1 MKRFMKNYTT
11 KNQLVNASEKDWC
24 ISPVSGKAKQVTLR
38 LNSGKKNMYACRYP
52 VAVGAVA
59 IVGRQFPYDCYLV
72 ETGPSTGAMGQVTEV
87 SPKLTI
93 NKEKAMEIDY
103 VFIEGAKKKDLK
115 QCEDFL
121 NAGSDSYSKTL
132 LSDTPVRPITY
143 HILNILTA
151 ASVLAHGELVSPE
164 SLELA
169 KAVIVEKKSFEKE
182 MLSAAPTPFDP
193 AITINEIH
201 IPDPSIQ
208 NIYNEIKKQLDK
220 SALWA
225 WDNDGSLEEMSEI
238 AEQFIALPVVNDYVN
253 KYAHL
258 GAISI
263 MVRGGFK
270 NLLAAY
276 LSAEPP
282 IEAYLTDALEIL
294 DGLGNQDTY
303 ALLEELK

>member
-1 MKRFMKNYTT
+1 MKKLMKNYTT
-11 KNQLVNASEKDWC
+11 KNKLADAGKKDWC
-24 ISPVSGKAKQVTLR
+24 IAPSLGKPKQVTLR
-38 LNSGKKNMYACRYP
+38 MNSGKSNMYACRFP
-52 VAVGAVA
+52 VTEGAIA
-59 IVGRQFPYDCYLV
+59 IVGRQFPYDCYEV
-72 ETGPSTGAMGQVTEV
+72 KTGAATGAMGQVTEV

-103 VFIEGAKKKDLK
+103 VFVENPKKKDLK

-121 NAGSDSYSKTL
+121 STGNSSYSKTL
-132 LSDTPVRPITY
+132 LADTPVRPITY
-143 HILNILTA
+143 HIRKILTA
-151 ASVLAHGELVSPE
+151 ASVLAHSDMVSPV

-169 KAVIVEKKSFEKE
+169 KTAICEKKMFERK

-201 IPDPSIQ
+201 IPDPSVK
-208 NIYNEIKKQLDK
+208 NTYDEIKKQLDK

-238 AEQFIALPVVNDYVN
+238 AGQFIALPIVNDYVN